1 MSSSGP
7 SLTGVDPAAAA
18 SDEGSPSMPI
28 QCPKNP
34 SNEMLKRIA
43 FNANPPA
50 AAVKSSR
57 APAPGTLARS
67 VALLCLYAS
76 SAGDSQRLNI
86 ITFVNSEALHSV
98 ASYTLSDKLLRVSP
112 AQRKD
117 IMTRFND
124 LVARVLYGFA
134 VWCLSWNAKPRRN
147 IPASEAAKELCRQA
161 FAAPNNSKVQ
171 WKFLVFVFGSIPEF
185 WGLKAEV
192 LDIPNAAAFAR
203 VKPVPV
209 HRAVL
214 GSSPS
219 LPRPLGSNP
228 ATSVYDTH
236 LGPTLSLPNLRSRAT
251 VHATS
256 SDEGIIRNTIA
267 TRPAAPTFEA
277 RNTVSTANTPD
288 RTPVYSPRMR
298 DRASPRRRR
307 DRISFPL
314 RDATTCS

>member
-1 MSSSGP
+1 M
-7 SLTGVDPAAAA
+7 
-18 SDEGSPSMPI
+18 
-28 QCPKNP
+28 
-34 SNEMLKRIA
+34 
-43 FNANPPA
+43 
-50 AAVKSSR
+50 AV
-57 APAPGTLARS
+57 
-67 VALLCLYAS
+67 
-76 SAGDSQRLNI
+76 
-86 ITFVNSEALHSV
+86 
-98 ASYTLSDKLLRVSP
+98 
-112 AQRKD
+112 
-117 IMTRFND
+117 
-124 LVARVLYGFA
+124 
-134 VWCLSWNAKPRRN
+134 
-147 IPASEAAKELCRQA
+147 
-161 FAAPNNSKVQ
+161 AAPNNSKVQ

-277 RNTVSTANTPD
+277 RNTVSTANTPAAPQSTLPECVTALLQDEDVTAFLSHFGMLPLAPDSELFTLLHGALESKEELKAVDDEALDNAKARVED
-288 RTPVYSPRMR
+288 RRNELRQVYREFVEKLWTFVREIRQSHTWGLEMR
-298 DRASPRRRR
+298 YLRERQGVALPPDAASQL
-307 DRISFPL
+307 F
-314 RDATTCS
+314 DA